1 MAVECALESGRPSGE
16 HVMNILGRLKEPVI
30 DQDIITTPMMLNEE
44 PVANV
49 ARYELLRVITPEAND
64 VA

>member
-1 MAVECALESGRPSGE
+1 
-16 HVMNILGRLKEPVI
+16 MNILGRLKDPVTNR
-30 DQDIITTPMMLNEE
+30 DIVATPMVLNEE

-49 ARYELLRVITPEAND
+49 ARYEQLRVITPEAND

>member
-1 MAVECALESGRPSGE
+1 
-16 HVMNILGRLKEPVI
+16 
-30 DQDIITTPMMLNEE
+30 MLNEE

-49 ARYELLRVITPEAND
+49 ARYERLRVMTPEAND